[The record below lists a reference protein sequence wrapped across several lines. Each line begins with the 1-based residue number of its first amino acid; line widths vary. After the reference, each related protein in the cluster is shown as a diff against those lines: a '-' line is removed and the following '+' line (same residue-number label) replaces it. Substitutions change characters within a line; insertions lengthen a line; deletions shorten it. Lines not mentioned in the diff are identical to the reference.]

1 MRQYQVLQS
10 PQALAFDQSEMWVV
24 MMLGTSWVSFPVQP
38 PMLAPLQRPWVQ
50 HQDTAPAENVIA
62 RGIRA
67 RGTVHDRDGIIRA
80 KAWLRPLLDKWM
92 EKLRGYHKI
101 GETAIMP
108 GAKLA
113 DLVAKHMRTVFIEHR
128 KALENDANYSTRA
141 RDPPTPLV

>member
-1 MRQYQVLQS
+1 
-10 PQALAFDQSEMWVV
+10 
-24 MMLGTSWVSFPVQP
+24 
-38 PMLAPLQRPWVQ
+38 
-50 HQDTAPAENVIA
+50 
-62 RGIRA
+62 
-67 RGTVHDRDGIIRA
+67 
-80 KAWLRPLLDKWM
+80 M

-113 DLVAKHMRTVFIEHR
+113 DLVAKHMRTVIIENR

>member
-1 MRQYQVLQS
+1 
-10 PQALAFDQSEMWVV
+10 
-24 MMLGTSWVSFPVQP
+24 
-38 PMLAPLQRPWVQ
+38 
-50 HQDTAPAENVIA
+50 
-62 RGIRA
+62 
-67 RGTVHDRDGIIRA
+67 
-80 KAWLRPLLDKWM
+80 M

-101 GETAIMP
+101 GETAVMP